1 MSLLSPWRRG
11 LAAAGPVSDPE
22 GRTSGPEGQRAA
34 GSEQVVESGRMMM
47 KLAFLSRPRAGLAV
61 KNLE

>member
-1 MSLLSPWRRG
+1 MKKQ
-11 LAAAGPVSDPE
+11 AAG
-22 GRTSGPEGQRAA
+22 TAQLAA